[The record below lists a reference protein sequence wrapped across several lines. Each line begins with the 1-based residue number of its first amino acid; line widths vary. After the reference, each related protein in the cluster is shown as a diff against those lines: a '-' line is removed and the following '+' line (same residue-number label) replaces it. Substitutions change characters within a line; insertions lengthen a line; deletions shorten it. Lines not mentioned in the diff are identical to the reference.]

1 MKIGINSRDR
11 TYPSMIR
18 TKTVKVTFRLSP
30 GLLPRASP
38 PGFSVCPPG
47 FSGVNLDRGHGALIT

>member
-1 MKIGINSRDR
+1 MEIGINSRDR

-30 GLLPRASP
+30 GLLSP
-38 PGFSVCPPG
+38 GLQNICFWNTTQHHLPLPE
-47 FSGVNLDRGHGALIT
+47 